1 MPARADILGPD
12 HIQFSDVLLELGW
25 AVRRHRRIRECET
38 TREKSRDSRAFA
50 GPRAQ
55 DFFERALAMRE
66 KAGNPADIAEALRGL
81 GSVLHKRQRFKEA
94 DVLFQRALEAQQK
107 AQS

>member
-1 MPARADILGPD
+1 
-12 HIQFSDVLLELGW
+12 
-25 AVRRHRRIRECET
+25 
-38 TREKSRDSRAFA
+38 
-50 GPRAQ
+50 
-55 DFFERALAMRE
+55 MRE

-81 GSVLHKRQRFKEA
+81 GSVLRKRQRFKEA